1 MLTKFG
7 KIYPPEGSPIAGHS
21 PVCRHPLGENKES
34 VEQRVFKG
42 LPIAYSV
49 EIRFYKA
56 YELAPTVW
64 EKYAPPK
71 GSPIAGHSPVF
82 GHPLGENKGSVE
94 IRVFN
99 GLPIA
104 YLVE

>member
-56 YELAPTVW
+56 YELAHKVWKNMPPRKAVRLRDTVQF
-64 EKYAPPK
+64 
-71 GSPIAGHSPVF
+71 SDIR
-82 GHPLGENKGSVE
+82 LGK
-94 IRVFN
+94 IRDQSR
-99 GLPIA
+99 
-104 YLVE
+104 